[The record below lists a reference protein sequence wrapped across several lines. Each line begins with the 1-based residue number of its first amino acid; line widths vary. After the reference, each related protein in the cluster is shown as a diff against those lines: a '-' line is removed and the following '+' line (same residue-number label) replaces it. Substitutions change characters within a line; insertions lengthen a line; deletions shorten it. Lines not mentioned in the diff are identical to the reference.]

1 VPPPIHFHPG
11 WSRLAEGF
19 GHGGYYAGDGRY
31 RYVDRQQDRSVSGHE
46 NQTVQNTK
54 PDNPVSSKI
63 VIAPGCRHEREAP
76 KDGSSTDQPG
86 SSQERTRSRSES
98 LANGEVK
105 PDAEKSS
112 KKVATE
118 QDRVPEAKA
127 ENKIEAGTS
136 SR

>member
-1 VPPPIHFHPG
+1 VKIAAGPG
-11 WSRLAEGF
+11 
-19 GHGGYYAGDGRY
+19 H
-31 RYVDRQQDRSVSGHE
+31 Q
-46 NQTVQNTK
+46 
-54 PDNPVSSKI
+54 
-63 VIAPGCRHEREAP
+63 HEREAL
-76 KDGSSTDQPG
+76 KDGSSTDQLG

-112 KKVATE
+112 KKVAIE